1 MRVDV
6 FGTNLPV
13 SPSLDVH
20 TRIRVV
26 AAVGRFEN
34 RVERIAV
41 RFTDANGPRG
51 GEDKV
56 CRLEIHAAGVNPWVV
71 EAVHHDPYTAA
82 DKAAAVCKRTL
93 KKRLG
98 RGVFRRSRQA
108 VAKLVGR
115 MLPDPKISFVQ

>member
-26 AAVGRFEN
+26 AAIGRFEK
-34 RVERIAV
+34 RVERIAI

-51 GEDKV
+51 GEDMV
-56 CRLEIHAAGVNPWVV
+56 CRIAIHAPGVNPWIV
-71 EAVHHDPYTAA
+71 ESVHHDPYTAA
-82 DKAAAVCKRTL
+82 DKAAAMLKRSL
-93 KKRLG
+93 AKRLG
-98 RGVFRRSRQA
+98 RDLFRRGRHA

-115 MLPDPKISFVQ
+115 MLPKPNVSFVR